1 MATLTVKSEGADKV
15 ITVLHA
21 LSAGVTQ
28 RQVNAGI
35 SPAVKDVTNTN
46 FEKLIS
52 SRHRPGVAQNFWKG
66 VRDDLK
72 WSDLLDGIE
81 MRSDVAGAAQRYYGG
96 TIKAVNPTHL
106 RGGLE
111 IPLLWIP
118 VSPASEG
125 KAAGEFKGLV
135 PIYSTLTSK
144 GVAVQH
150 EKGKKLKDEPVL
162 FALVPEVTQN
172 ADPSVLPTDD
182 EYAAAIATAV
192 DELLATY
199 ASPGGSTP

>member
-1 MATLTVKSEGADKV
+1 MNTLTVKSDGVHEV
-15 ITVLHA
+15 TTILHA

-28 RQVNAGI
+28 RQLNAGI
-35 SPAVKDVTNTN
+35 APAVVDLTKQHLYGLANT
-46 FEKLIS
+46 
-52 SRHRPGVAQNFWKG
+52 RHRSGVALNFWKDAGDSVTFTDLDQG
-66 VRDDLK
+66 V
-72 WSDLLDGIE
+72 E
-81 MRSDVAGAAQRYYGG
+81 MRIDKAGAAQRYYGG

-118 VSPASEG
+118 VSPQSEG

-150 EKGKKLKDEPVL
+150 EKGKKLQDEPVL
-162 FALVPEVTQN
+162 FALVPEVTQD

-182 EYAAAIATAV
+182 EYAAAIAAAV

-199 ASPGGSTP
+199 GGSAP

>member
-1 MATLTVKSEGADKV
+1 MYTFHIDIAGGTKAVS
-15 ITVLHA
+15 VLHA
-21 LSAGVTQ
+21 LSADLTQ
-28 RQVNAGI
+28 RQFNAGV
-35 SPAVKDVTNTN
+35 SPAVETLTVEHLHNLGNT
-46 FEKLIS
+46 
-52 SRHRPGVAQNFWKG
+52 RHRKGVGFNFWHQ
-66 VRDDLK
+66 VAESVSH
-72 WSDLLDGIE
+72 SDLSDGVE
-81 MRSDVAGAAQRYYGG
+81 LKVSQAGAAQRYFGG
-96 TIKAVNPTHL
+96 TIKAVNPTHF
-106 RGGLE
+106 RDGRE

-125 KAAGEFKGLV
+125 KSARAFKGLV

-144 GVAVQH
+144 GVAIQH

-162 FALVPEVTQN
+162 FALVPEVTQD

-199 ASPGGSTP
+199 APGGSAP